1 MKYWPLLFLI
11 TIISCTQKKPSAD
24 LILQGGKIYTLDDAQ
39 PIVEAVAVK
48 DGKIVFA
55 GSAQAV
61 EEFKS
66 EKTKIFDLKGN
77 TLTPGFIEGHGH
89 IMGLGYNEMNLDL
102 MDVKSYDEM
111 VERVREAV
119 AKAQPGQYPDLR
131 KIPFDLAK
139 I

>member
-11 TIISCTQKKPSAD
+11 TIISCKQKKQSAD

-119 AKAQPGQYPDLR
+119 EEAGT
-131 KIPFDLAK
+131 KISGRRSQK
-139 I
+139 KW